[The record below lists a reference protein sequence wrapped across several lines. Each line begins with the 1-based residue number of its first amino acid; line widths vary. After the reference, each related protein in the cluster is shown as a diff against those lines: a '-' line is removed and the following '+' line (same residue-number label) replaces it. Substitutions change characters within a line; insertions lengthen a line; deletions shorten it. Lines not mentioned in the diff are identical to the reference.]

1 MDIRF
6 SGLKQAMV
14 RQLEHNSVVTNNLAN
29 INSNGYKRDVM
40 FSDLM
45 ENNNKPKIQSHIE
58 TDFSQG
64 DFRQTDNPLDMAI
77 SGAGLFTIAKGDELV
92 FTRDGHFTRGS
103 DGLLTTSSGLPVMG
117 QHGFIDLG
125 AGLENQGHIKI
136 SPSGEIF
143 MNDEFIDTLEISSFE
158 NLSGIEKIGD
168 NLFKAKQGAIESRV
182 EDPGILQG
190 KIEGSNVTPVYEMI
204 KLIELQRA
212 FETSQKTLR
221 TLDEATGKAANNIG
235 NYR

>member
-6 SGLKQAMV
+6 SELKQAMV

-40 FSDLM
+40 FSDLL
-45 ENNNKPKIQSHIE
+45 ENNNKPKIQNHIE

-64 DFRQTDNPLDMAI
+64 DLRQTDNPLDLAL
-77 SGAGLFTIAKGDELV
+77 SGKGLFTIAKGDELV

-117 QHGFIDLG
+117 KNGLIDLG
-125 AGLENQGHIKI
+125 ANPENQGNIKI
-136 SPSGEIF
+136 HMSGEIF
-143 MNDEFIDTLEISSFE
+143 IDDEFIDTLEISSFE
-158 NLSGIEKIGD
+158 NLSDIEKIGD
-168 NLFKAKQGAIESRV
+168 NLFKAKQGAIESRL
-182 EDPGILQG
+182 EDPGVLQG

-204 KLIELQRA
+204 KLIELQRT
-212 FETSQKTLR
+212 FETTQKTMR
-221 TLDEATGKAANNIG
+221 TLDEATAKAANNIG